1 MTPHRY
7 PWRVEPGRN
16 ESLPSMLE
24 RLSEATGL
32 TIRELYHHGLG
43 TLADGPDRGC
53 LQQVA
58 AVLGHRLDDVRRR
71 TLRDR
76 LGDRLD
82 TLGLAEVRPPTG
94 LRCPGCGTAPVWSRL
109 VLVTTCT
116 DCGLLL
122 TGGREPIP
130 APAAA
135 IDMQRCYLANLR
147 RHSAPIGERFRR
159 LWRLIKLWKC
169 IGWQPPS
176 AATLGTITGP
186 TIELTS
192 VRWKSPAWIAAF
204 ATQAWPRTV
213 SGHTTRSAIGDF
225 VLDHLGQGSADDGL
239 LLEAERVR
247 LHHELRRCDL
257 TTDMIPDY
265 LHSDVPLLTGGCH
278 NEEIGS
284 SIARALSREALHAFS
299 GLRPTIT
306 TIDQIHGDTDDRRTA
321 TALTPVLGDTTAG
334 LRILRREAT
343 ALAAQPRCDYR
354 ARRAALHSL
363 RSVPAPVLMQAG
375 LIREPQTARLAAAW
389 IWLEFTHGTLRAG
402 PHRAGLRTALRTFDR
417 RLRPEARLAL
427 LDYGQ
432 SLLNVVATDV
442 NWDARIHREPPAISE
457 EARSDAG

>member
-24 RLSEATGL
+24 RLSVATGL
-32 TIRELYHHGLG
+32 TIRELYPHGLG

-76 LGDRLD
+76 LGARFETFGLD
-82 TLGLAEVRPPTG
+82 DVRPPTG

-135 IDMQRCYLANLR
+135 MDIQRCYLASLR
-147 RHSAPIGERFRR
+147 RHSDSMGDRFRR
-159 LWRLIKLWKC
+159 LWRLIKLCRC
-169 IGWQPPS
+169 IGWQPTS
-176 AATLGTITGP
+176 AEALGTITGP
-186 TIELTS
+186 TIERTS
-192 VRWKSPAWIAAF
+192 SGWKSPAWIAAV
-204 ATQAWPRTV
+204 AEQAWPQTV
-213 SGHTTRSAIGDF
+213 SGRTTRSAIGDF
-225 VLDHLGQGSADDGL
+225 VLDHLGQDSHDGL
-239 LLEAERVR
+239 ALEAERVR
-247 LHHELRRCDL
+247 LHHELRRWDL
-257 TTDMIPDY
+257 TVETIPDY
-265 LHSDVPLLTGGCH
+265 LHADVPLLAGGCH

-306 TIDQIHGDTDDRRTA
+306 AIDELHGDTDDRRTA
-321 TALTPVLGDTTAG
+321 TALTRVFGDTTAG
-334 LRILRREAT
+334 IRILRREAT

-354 ARRAALHSL
+354 ERRTALRSL

-375 LIREPQTARLAAAW
+375 LVREPQTARLAAAW
-389 IWLEFTHGTLRAG
+389 IWLELTHGTLRAG
-402 PHRAGLRTALRTFDR
+402 PHRAGLRTTLRTFDR

-427 LDYGQ
+427 LDYGA

-442 NWDARIHREPPAISE
+442 TWDARIHREPPAISA